1 MMPARTM
8 PVILLALLPVAAHA
22 GSDALAGAG
31 VPAGQDQA
39 MTITTTARNYLER
52 HLRSLYPDARQVSLQ
67 AVGRVRPPK
76 ALPVNVLLVPGLIQ
90 PAAVSRRMCVQVDG
104 AVDGNVVASVPVC
117 FAAAVY
123 APVLVAGRALRTN
136 EPVTEADFVLAE
148 RDLAVLGKQVLVAPA
163 DVRGKRAR
171 RYIVPGAAVTA
182 EDVVAAP
189 AVARSQTIQV
199 EVVTPSVVIATKGI
213 AQEDGVPGQV
223 IKVRSAASDAVYFAQ
238 VVDAGRAQLVSR
250 EMR

>member
-1 MMPARTM
+1 MMSARTM
-8 PVILLALLPVAAHA
+8 SVILLALLPVAVRA
-22 GSDALAGAG
+22 GSEAFSGTG

-39 MTITTTARNYLER
+39 MAITMMARTYLEQ
-52 HLRSLYPDARQVSLQ
+52 HLRSLYPDARQVGLQ
-67 AVGRVRPPK
+67 PVGRVRPPK
-76 ALPVNVLLVPGLIQ
+76 ALSANVRFVPGPIQ

-104 AVDGNVVASVPVC
+104 VVDGKVAGSVPVC

-123 APVLVAGRALRTN
+123 CPVLVAGRALRPN
-136 EPVTEADFVLAE
+136 EPVTEADFVLVE

-171 RYIVPGAAVTA
+171 RYIAPETAVTA
-182 EDVVAAP
+182 EDIVAAP

-199 EVVTPSVVIATKGI
+199 DVVTPSVVIATKGI
-213 AQEDGVPGQV
+213 AQEDGVLGQM
-223 IKVRSAASDAVYFAQ
+223 IRVRSAANEATYFAQ

-250 EMR
+250 